1 MMTELLTTRQ
11 VQNLLKVDRITIYR
25 MVQDGRLKGVKI
37 GQQWRFQQSEVQRLL
52 NGAAPEENQTAL
64 KPPLP
69 VHCLQTIQELF
80 SRISR
85 LGGLVVD
92 DAGEPV
98 TALSGDC
105 TLCRMLQ
112 AAPGGAQACRR
123 SWQEMA
129 AAAAAGEREFT
140 CHAGLTCLAAPVMDG
155 EALAA
160 WFLAGQVRLSPA
172 DAEELAA
179 RARELAADYAL
190 PLSAVQEALRK
201 VPVIPSDQHDLLSA
215 WVIDA
220 ARAMESILQERA
232 GFVQRMQ
239 QIADLTQIS

>member
-1 MMTELLTTRQ
+1 MTELLTTRQ

-25 MVQDGRLKGVKI
+25 MLQDGRLKGIKI

-52 NGAAPEENQTAL
+52 SGAAPEENLPDRT
-64 KPPLP
+64 PPLP
-69 VHCLQTIQELF
+69 VHCLQAVQELF

-85 LGGLVVD
+85 LGSVVMD
-92 DAGEPV
+92 TAGEPV
-98 TALSGDC
+98 TAVSGEC
-105 TLCRMLQ
+105 SLCRMLHET
-112 AAPGGAQACRR
+112 PTGAQACRR
-123 SWQEMA
+123 SRQEMA

-140 CHAGLTCLAAPVMDG
+140 CHAGLNCLAAPVMDG

-172 DAEELAA
+172 AAEELAA